1 VPDHSVPPE
10 MADSV
15 RRWAAGLRNAD
26 DAELETQVLRIAR
39 EFQAACESAGERF
52 SVFHQNH
59 PNGVLIT
66 DSTDPPDAHHD
77 PVTGLPAGTRLRA
90 ELTRLLA
97 AGRQLTLLLVDL
109 DGFAVVTDG
118 LGFDAADE
126 VLRGVAARLR
136 EAFAAYQAFL
146 ARLPGDSFAVV
157 LAGPVD
163 QDAVTA
169 STEAAIAA
177 LARPVYVD
185 GIGIG
190 VSASVGIVTAGGD
203 SGTNSGADSDTD
215 GDTGGDQAAVLRSA
229 QIALHRAKELG
240 KSRWVWFDPVSGGA
254 DRERYRLACGI
265 AGALESGEM
274 AVVYKPHVVLPDAQV
289 VASLNVTLRWHH
301 PTLGEL
307 RPEQFY
313 PLAEA
318 TGMTVPL
325 GRFLLAEALRTAG
338 DWRVR
343 FGDDAPM
350 VCLALPRRMAID
362 GDLVRSVQTE
372 LDRNGLEHRHIMLC
386 TDGAAL
392 LDERG
397 DLLEALGELAEAG
410 VVFGVY
416 ITGMPELELLPAL
429 QVPAPAVMLTGPI
442 IDALEIDAPPA
453 WAVRNIRQLAE
464 RAAELGITVGAYGVP
479 SQEHADLLF
488 EVGVAVAA
496 GPYLPTYASSA
507 DAETWVGRVLPMG

>member
-1 VPDHSVPPE
+1 MPDHSVPPE
-10 MADSV
+10 MVDSV
-15 RRWAAGLRNAD
+15 RRWAAGLRNAG

-52 SVFHQNH
+52 SISHRNH
-59 PNGVLIT
+59 PTGAFFT
-66 DSTDPPDAHHD
+66 DSHGPSTTAGPADAHQD
-77 PVTGLPAGTRLRA
+77 PVTGLPDGTRLRA
-90 ELTRLLA
+90 ELTRLLT
-97 AGRQLTLLLVDL
+97 AGRHVTLLLVDL
-109 DGFAVVTDG
+109 DGFAVVNDG

-126 VLRGVAARLR
+126 VLRGVAATLR
-136 EAFAAYQAFL
+136 EAFAAHQAFL

-177 LARPVYVD
+177 LARPAYVD

-190 VSASVGIVTAGGD
+190 VSASVGIAGGD
-203 SGTNSGADSDTD
+203 S
-215 GDTGGDQAAVLRSA
+215 DTGGDQAALLRSA

-240 KSRWVWFDPVSGGA
+240 KSQWVRFDPVSGSA

-274 AVVYKPHVVLPDAQV
+274 AVVYKPHVVLPHAQV

-338 DWRVR
+338 DWRAR

-362 GDLVRSVQTE
+362 GDLVRTVQAE

-410 VVFGVY
+410 VVFAVY

-464 RAAELGITVGAYGVP
+464 RAAELDIKVGAYGVP

-507 DAETWVGRVLPMG
+507 DAETWIGRVLPTA